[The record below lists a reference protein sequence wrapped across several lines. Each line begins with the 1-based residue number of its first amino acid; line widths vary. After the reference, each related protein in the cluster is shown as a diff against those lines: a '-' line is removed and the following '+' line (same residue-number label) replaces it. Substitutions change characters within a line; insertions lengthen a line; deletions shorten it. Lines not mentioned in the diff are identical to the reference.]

1 MTDLTNLENH
11 VSRNVY
17 QNPET
22 STLDAIVAWS
32 VHGSEIVERECTL
45 THRGIDADGPKRNRL
60 ARLNDSIYRYVHYVH
75 YFDYC
80 VLCNRTVEK
89 EVCCKNILKIF

>member
-1 MTDLTNLENH
+1 MDLTNLENH

-45 THRGIDADGPKRNRL
+45 THRGIAWIDADGPKRNRL

-75 YFDYC
+75 YSDY
-80 VLCNRTVEK
+80 VYYVTELLKKKFV
-89 EVCCKNILKIF
+89 VKIF